1 MINGC
6 QILIQPEEIFK
17 GFSIKSILP
26 KKPLKAICVSLQVI
40 NGQIF
45 QGSLKTGNVSRPL
58 GVNVCKFLNTEI
70 MRSII
75 ALLLPLSLMFA
86 ACSGDQ
92 NGDQNGEQGG
102 DETTGELTIN
112 EEGTTAEDA
121 AAADA
126 ENIEEVRTVKRNL
139 DTETFRE
146 EIQSNDAVLIDV
158 RTDREWNN
166 GRIPGSVQMNIHRPE
181 FQENLSAFPRD
192 QKLYFYCA
200 SGRRTQEALSIAE
213 RLGFHN
219 VSHLSRGI
227 NSWQREGF
235 ELERD

>member
-1 MINGC
+1 
-6 QILIQPEEIFK
+6 
-17 GFSIKSILP
+17 
-26 KKPLKAICVSLQVI
+26 
-40 NGQIF
+40 
-45 QGSLKTGNVSRPL
+45 
-58 GVNVCKFLNTEI
+58 
-70 MRSII
+70 MRSI
-75 ALLLPLSLMFA
+75 LVFLLPFSLLFA

-92 NGDQNGEQGG
+92 NGEQNGGEI
-102 DETTGELTIN
+102 TGEFTIDA
-112 EEGTTAEDA
+112 EGTTAEDA
-121 AAADA
+121 AAAG
-126 ENIEEVRTVKRNL
+126 NIEEVRTVKRNL

-158 RTDREWNN
+158 RTDREWDN

-181 FQENLSAFPRD
+181 FQENLSAFPRN

-200 SGRRTQEALSIAE
+200 SGRRTQEAITIAE

-219 VSHLSRGI
+219 VSHLSQGI